1 MEPQDLINALRDRA
15 RKFVSLDTPNDSDL
29 GDLAIDIGA
38 GFLPV
43 IGTAQAGRDFE
54 RARREDDK
62 LGMAL
67 SSLGAI
73 PVVGGVTR
81 GINKVRQSGK
91 AAKKAE
97 PTLREAVEAAVEETP
112 EALAGFGKKGE
123 REAARQKQIQKEVAE
138 ADARAIDSAG
148 KSVGGQRKSGA
159 IPADYYRRME
169 EQQGAD
175 AVLRSAQR
183 GEHISRRADG
193 SIIGAPRHITSGPGL
208 GAMRRSLDQQFD
220 EGVEAIRYA
229 DPDRVGN
236 WYERAKGAQS
246 ASNEPYQLD
255 RSLDAHAVYS
265 AGVSPQ
271 SELAFAL
278 KHHNTRAL
286 GAPEMAYRGAA
297 MRKLDDAVA
306 ADKSPNLAAKVG
318 EYRVKNDPRVPVEGS
333 FGVNDF
339 RAAQGF
345 GYTDAQGKPWRSG
358 VTQQMHPFMDAE
370 TALMVGR
377 ANARGAGGRADWTG
391 PQLQEVPWVY
401 GKAQDL
407 YERGKNA
414 SYKGG
419 NEGIVRAL
427 RDANQTIA
435 DYMPN
440 HMFSSTYEYVPGK
453 NVGHVPEMLN
463 ASDEAKRKY
472 GNVGRWDIETPD
484 AKLAGMPEGVG
495 AGRRDMLDYAMGLRQ
510 LPTQQGTGVYR
521 NTAGEIEN
529 NPVTVSRTLANFPT
543 GNSATLHNNFRDAME
558 ARERFRAAMDAQEAG
573 AGHIMFTEGNR
584 KGKDALLLEMPRQ
597 ASANEIAAIQE
608 ALRGI
613 KTDPKVLRQVQ
624 KQAEERTKAGTQWV
638 HTPQEQAALILA
650 EGTKFSPT
658 ASARGLAL
666 ADWDQPDVA
675 KQAAIRMMLRD
686 GSPVKNAIP
695 SDAVTR
701 KAGIEAVYTPL
712 EYGEGKATSAVL
724 EGFSKLPEGV
734 SQTVSRNI
742 SESPD
747 VRKALRDKMARDAQ
761 FPSARQDIA
770 EMRKFF
776 SEADWA
782 KAVEL
787 MRKGMTPAA
796 AVAAL
801 GYSLSAMAEEG
812 ER

>member
-15 RKFVSLDTPNDSDL
+15 RKFVSLDTPKDSDL

-208 GAMRRSLDQQFD
+208 GAMRRSVDQQFD

-427 RDANQTIA
+427 RDANKTIA

-440 HMFSSTYEYVPGK
+440 HTFSSTYEYVPGK
-453 NVGHVPEMLN
+453 NVGHVPEMLE
-463 ASDEAKRKY
+463 ASEEAKRAY

-543 GNSATLHNNFRDAME
+543 GNSATLHDNFRAAME

-584 KGKDALLLEMPRQ
+584 KGKDALLVEMPRQ
-597 ASANEIAAIQE
+597 ANAQEMIAIQN
-608 ALRGI
+608 ALRG
-613 KTDPKVLRQVQ
+613 TNYQP
-624 KQAEERTKAGTQWV
+624 
-638 HTPQEQAALILA
+638 
-650 EGTKFSPT
+650 S
-658 ASARGLAL
+658 ASARGVAIANFDDDAATKAKAL
-666 ADWDQPDVA
+666 RQLTG
-675 KQAAIRMMLRD
+675 KK
-686 GSPVKNAIP
+686 SPLTGNLPEGATVK
-695 SDAVTR
+695 
-701 KAGIEAVYTPL
+701 KAGMESVYTPL

-747 VRKALRDKMARDAQ
+747 VRKALRQKMERDARI
-761 FPSARQDIA
+761 PSARQDIA

>member
-15 RKFVSLDTPNDSDL
+15 RKFVSLDTPEDSDL

-81 GINKVRQSGK
+81 GINKVRQGSK

-112 EALAGFGKKGE
+112 EALAGFGRKGE

-138 ADARAIDSAG
+138 ADARAADSAG

-159 IPADYYRRME
+159 IPADYYRNME
-169 EQQGAD
+169 KTQGAD

-306 ADKSPNLAAKVG
+306 ADESPNLAAKVG

-419 NEGIVRAL
+419 NAGIVRAL
-427 RDANQTIA
+427 RDANKTIA

-440 HMFSSTYEYVPGK
+440 HTFSSTYEYVPGK
-453 NVGHVPEMLN
+453 NVGHVPEMIN
-463 ASDEAKRKY
+463 ASDEAKQAY
-472 GNVGRWDIETPD
+472 GNVGRWDVETPD
-484 AKLAGMPEGVG
+484 ARIAGMPEGVG

-529 NPVTVSRTLANFPT
+529 NPVTITRTLANFPT
-543 GNSATLHNNFRDAME
+543 GNSATLHDNFRNAME

-597 ASANEIAAIQE
+597 ASAAEMAAIQN
-608 ALRGI
+608 ALRG
-613 KTDPKVLRQVQ
+613 TNYQ
-624 KQAEERTKAGTQWV
+624 
-638 HTPQEQAALILA
+638 
-650 EGTKFSPT
+650 PT
-658 ASARGLAL
+658 ASARGVAIANFDDDAATKAKALRQLTGKKSPLAGNL
-666 ADWDQPDVA
+666 PEGAT
-675 KQAAIRMMLRD
+675 
-686 GSPVKNAIP
+686 VK
-695 SDAVTR
+695 
-701 KAGIEAVYTPL
+701 KAGMESVYTPL

-742 SESPD
+742 SESED
-747 VRKALRDKMARDAQ
+747 VRKALRDKMARDAK

-782 KAVEL
+782 KAVQL

-801 GYSLSAMAEEG
+801 GYSLSAMAEEND
-812 ER
+812 R

>member
-1 MEPQDLINALRDRA
+1 MEPQDLIDALRNRA
-15 RKFVSLDTPNDSDL
+15 RKFVALDTPQDSDL
-29 GDLAIDIGA
+29 ADLAIDIGA

-81 GINKVRQSGK
+81 GINKVRKGGK
-91 AAKKAE
+91 AAEKAA
-97 PTLREAVEAAVEETP
+97 PTLRETIEAAAEQAEKTP

-123 REAARQKQIQKEVAE
+123 REAARQKQIQKEVQAANE
-138 ADARAIDSAG
+138 RAVGSAG
-148 KSVGGQRKSGA
+148 ESVEETTKRVGGQRKSGA
-159 IPADYYRRME
+159 IAADYYRRME
-169 EQQGAD
+169 ETQGSD

-183 GEHISRRADG
+183 GEHIHRRADG

-229 DPDRVGN
+229 DPERVGN
-236 WYERAKGAQS
+236 WYERAKGAQA

-278 KHHNTRAL
+278 KHHNSRAL

-306 ADKSPNLAAKVG
+306 ADQAPNLAAKVG
-318 EYRVKNDPRVPVEGS
+318 EYRVKNDPREPVEGS
-333 FGVNDF
+333 FGVIDF

-345 GYTDAQGKPWRSG
+345 GYTDAAGKPWRSG

-419 NEGIVRAL
+419 TEGIVRAL
-427 RDANQTIA
+427 RDANKTIA

-463 ASDEAKRKY
+463 ASDEAKRAY
-472 GNVGRWDIETPD
+472 GEIGRWDVEVPD
-484 AKLAGMPEGVG
+484 AKLYGMPDSVG
-495 AGRRDMLDYAMGLRQ
+495 AGRRDMLDYAMALRQ
-510 LPTQQGTGVYR
+510 MPTQQGTGVYR

-529 NPVTVSRTLANFPT
+529 NPVTLTRTLANFPT
-543 GNSATLHNNFRDAME
+543 GNSATLNPNFRDAME

-597 ASANEIAAIQE
+597 ASAAEMAAITQ
-608 ALRGI
+608 ALRG
-613 KTDPKVLRQVQ
+613 TNYQ
-624 KQAEERTKAGTQWV
+624 
-638 HTPQEQAALILA
+638 
-650 EGTKFSPT
+650 PT
-658 ASARGLAL
+658 ASARGVAL
-666 ADWDQPDVA
+666 ANFDDDAPTKA
-675 KQAAIRMMLRD
+675 KALRQLT
-686 GSPVKNAIP
+686 GKKSPLTGVVPEGAT
-695 SDAVTR
+695 VR
-701 KAGIEAVYTPL
+701 KAGMESVYTPL
-712 EYGEGKATSAVL
+712 EYGEGKATTAVL

-742 SESPD
+742 SESED

-782 KAVEL
+782 KAVQL

-812 ER
+812 DR